1 MAIDPHNRPVRVI
14 NDDTTEEEFKAGH
27 IISGGDPPKNEAA
40 RGGFGNRDGKE
51 GYGTDSNSGITSTSV
66 NEEAD
71 KADHPADNMR
81 LADEGADQRPN
92 QDLPSAEDID
102 DRRVARAPDEIEND
116 PDEDKDEM
124 YNPNSRVGMGQMD
137 QPQPNGADV
146 GATPQTNADLL
157 DPNAQESG
165 LDIGER

>member
-1 MAIDPHNRPVRVI
+1 MATDPHNRPVRVI
-14 NDDTTEEEFKAGH
+14 NDDTTDEEFKAGH
-27 IISGGDPPKNEAA
+27 LISGGDPPKNEAA

-92 QDLPSAEDID
+92 QDLPSPEDMD
-102 DRRVARAPDEIEND
+102 DRRVATAPDEIEND
-116 PDEDKDEM
+116 PDEDQDEM
-124 YNPNSRVGMGQMD
+124 YDHNSRVGMGQVD

-165 LDIGER
+165 LDICER

>member
-1 MAIDPHNRPVRVI
+1 
-14 NDDTTEEEFKAGH
+14 DDTTDEELQAGH
-27 IISGGDPPKNEAA
+27 LIAGGSPPKNESA

-51 GYGTDSNSGITSTSV
+51 GYGSDSNDGNTATTV

-71 KADHPADNMR
+71 KMGHPADNMR
-81 LADEGADQRPN
+81 ATEEGRSDRLN
-92 QDLPSAEDID
+92 QDLPAEDYID
-102 DRRVARAPDEIEND
+102 PRRVARAPDEIEAD

-124 YNPNSRVGMGQMD
+124 FNPQSRVGMGQMD
-137 QPQPNGADV
+137 QPQPNPADV
-146 GATPQTNADLL
+146 GATTETNAELL